1 MHIPLLPPF
10 APLST
15 VHSPY
20 ARPQSAAYPL
30 GEEAILANITE
41 IDGTA
46 KATQKGTK
54 QKKEEEP
61 PRIFSA
67 RVRQGETGTERE
79 RTGNGRTSPS
89 GGYANAV
96 ANALGLL

>member
-1 MHIPLLPPF
+1 MHIPLLPPL

-15 VHSPY
+15 LHSPY

-61 PRIFSA
+61 RRIFSA
-67 RVRQGETGTERE
+67 RVRQGETGRERE
-79 RTGNGRTSPS
+79 NGRTSPS

>member
-1 MHIPLLPPF
+1 MHIPLLPP
-10 APLST
+10 L
-15 VHSPY
+15 HSPY

-54 QKKEEEP
+54 QQKEEEP
-61 PRIFSA
+61 RRIFSA
-67 RVRQGETGTERE
+67 RVRQGETGRERGGERE
-79 RTGNGRTSPS
+79 NGRTSPS

>member
-1 MHIPLLPPF
+1 MHIPLLPPL

-61 PRIFSA
+61 RRIFSA
-67 RVRQGETGTERE
+67 RVRQGETGRERGRE
-79 RTGNGRTSPS
+79 RTGERRR
-89 GGYANAV
+89 V
-96 ANALGLL
+96 AAMQMQ

>member
-1 MHIPLLPPF
+1 M
-10 APLST
+10 
-15 VHSPY
+15 
-20 ARPQSAAYPL
+20 
-30 GEEAILANITE
+30 ANITE

-46 KATQKGTK
+46 KSTQKGTK

-61 PRIFSA
+61 RRIFAA
-67 RVRQGETGTERE
+67 RVRQEGRGKERE
-79 RTGNGRTSPS
+79 NERTSPS